1 MRRIYLIGFIF
12 WIDVM
17 VKVKINTIKSNAI
30 FIVVPRFN
38 MATLVSLIE
47 PMRVANYL
55 SSAEI
60 YSWEIASF
68 EGESVLASNGM
79 SVSTTMPPEKMK
91 RHDLIFIVG
100 SWGCE
105 HYARKEL
112 TAWVRR
118 QYSLGARICSVELG
132 CYIVARAGL
141 LAGKKLTTHWSWL
154 PGFQEQFSET
164 EVSEQLFTINDKII
178 SCAGGFSGID
188 MMLHLI
194 SKSHGSRLSGEISDQ
209 MLYYPARLG
218 SSPQRQIL
226 GRKSDGLLPIVSKAI
241 QYIERNISEPATVP
255 ELAKYVG
262 VSQRQLER
270 QFNKSIGCSVVQFA
284 LLARLQHSRVLLIA
298 TKLSVR
304 EIATASGFNTLSHFA
319 YAFKNCF
326 GRRPSDYRSAWPKS
340 EQKPTWPGTLS
351 KYLEN
356 LEEKAN
362 KGT

>member
-1 MRRIYLIGFIF
+1 MEKKGNKTL
-12 WIDVM
+12 
-17 VKVKINTIKSNAI
+17 NAT

-55 SSAEI
+55 SLKEL
-60 YSWEIASF
+60 YSWEISSF
-68 EGESVLASNGM
+68 EGPVVLASNGM
-79 SVSTTMPPEKMK
+79 EISTVTPIETIK
-91 RHDLIFIVG
+91 RQDLIFIVG

-105 HYARKEL
+105 HYARREL
-112 TAWVRR
+112 TAWVRK
-118 QYSLGARICSVELG
+118 QYSLGAQICSVELG

-154 PGFQEQFSET
+154 PGFQEQFSEI

-188 MMLHLI
+188 LMLKLI
-194 SKSHGSRLSGEISDQ
+194 RDEHGSRLSGEIADQ
-209 MLYYPARLG
+209 MLYHPPRSG
-218 SSPQRQIL
+218 GSPQRQIL
-226 GRKSDGLLPIVSKAI
+226 GRNSDELLPLVAKTIK
-241 QYIERNISEPATVP
+241 YIEQNISEPATVP
-255 ELAKYVG
+255 ELAHFVG

-270 QFNKSIGCSVVQFA
+270 QFNKSIGCSVVQFG
-284 LLARLQHSRVLLIA
+284 LLARLQHARVLLIA

-326 GRRPSDYRSAWPKS
+326 GRRPSDYRMAWPES
-340 EQKPTWPGTLS
+340 EKKPSWPGTLS
-351 KYLEN
+351 RYLEN
-356 LEEKAN
+356 LEGKA
-362 KGT
+362 KRSL

>member
-1 MRRIYLIGFIF
+1 MENANS
-12 WIDVM
+12 
-17 VKVKINTIKSNAI
+17 KILNTT
-30 FIVVPRFN
+30 FVVVPRFN

-55 SSAEI
+55 SATKI
-60 YSWEIASF
+60 YSWEIVSF
-68 EGESVLASNGM
+68 DSSTVFASNGM
-79 SVSTTMPPEKMK
+79 SVSTLKPLTNIK
-91 RHDLIFIVG
+91 RQDLIFIVG

-105 HYARKEL
+105 HYASKEL
-112 TAWVRR
+112 TAWVRK
-118 QYSLGARICSVELG
+118 QYSLGSTICSVELG

-164 EVSEQLFTINDKII
+164 ELTEQLFTINDKII

-188 MMLHLI
+188 LMLKLI
-194 SKSHGSRLSGEISDQ
+194 SDDHGSRFSGEIADQ
-209 MLYYPARLG
+209 MLYHPARSG
-218 SSPQRQIL
+218 STSQRQNK
-226 GRKSDGLLPIVSKAI
+226 GKNSDELLPLVSKTI
-241 QYIERNISEPATVP
+241 KYIEQNISEPATVP
-255 ELAKYVG
+255 ELAELVG

-326 GRRPSDYRSAWPKS
+326 GRRPSDYRLAWPDS
-340 EQKPTWPGTLS
+340 EQTPSWPGTLS

-356 LEEKAN
+356 LEVKAKKN
-362 KGT
+362 QRI

>member
-1 MRRIYLIGFIF
+1 M
-12 WIDVM
+12 
-17 VKVKINTIKSNAI
+17 KNENSKTSNAT

-55 SSAEI
+55 SSAKI
-60 YSWEIASF
+60 YSWDIASF
-68 EGESVLASNGM
+68 EGSLVLASNGM
-79 SVSTTMPPEKMK
+79 SVSTLKPSANIK
-91 RHDLIFIVG
+91 RKDLIFIVG

-105 HYARKEL
+105 HYASKEL
-112 TAWVRR
+112 TAWVRK

-154 PGFQEQFSET
+154 PGFREEFSET
-164 EVSEQLFTINDKII
+164 EVAEQLFTINDKII

-188 MMLHLI
+188 LMLKLI
-194 SKSHGSRLSGEISDQ
+194 SNDHGSRFSAEIADQ
-209 MLYYPARLG
+209 MLYYPARNG
-218 SSPQRQIL
+218 NSPQRQIL
-226 GRKSDGLLPIVSKAI
+226 GKNSDELLPLVAKTI
-241 QYIERNISEPATVP
+241 QYIEHNISEPATVP
-255 ELAKYVG
+255 ELAKFVG
-262 VSQRQLER
+262 VSQRQLQR

-326 GRRPSDYRSAWPKS
+326 GRRPSDYRLAWPES
-340 EQKPTWPGTLS
+340 EQTPSWPGTLS

-356 LEEKAN
+356 LEVRAK
-362 KGT
+362 KD

>member
-1 MRRIYLIGFIF
+1 
-12 WIDVM
+12 
-17 VKVKINTIKSNAI
+17 
-30 FIVVPRFN
+30 
-38 MATLVSLIE
+38 
-47 PMRVANYL
+47 
-55 SSAEI
+55 
-60 YSWEIASF
+60 
-68 EGESVLASNGM
+68 
-79 SVSTTMPPEKMK
+79 
-91 RHDLIFIVG
+91 
-100 SWGCE
+100 
-105 HYARKEL
+105 
-112 TAWVRR
+112 
-118 QYSLGARICSVELG
+118 
-132 CYIVARAGL
+132 
-141 LAGKKLTTHWSWL
+141 
-154 PGFQEQFSET
+154 
-164 EVSEQLFTINDKII
+164 
-178 SCAGGFSGID
+178 
-188 MMLHLI
+188 
-194 SKSHGSRLSGEISDQ
+194 

-351 KYLEN
+351 KYLEY

-362 KGT
+362 KGSQI